1 MFSKLSWCWMPGID
15 AIVCNI
21 FSVGWVD
28 PFLWTCSATVQD
40 MHGFATFHLS
50 AYIWVQHVSTQ
61 IVDSSIKHIKH
72 GPALWICWLTVPGK
86 LPWLSMM
93 IIPYRIGWE
102 KKIWQNIFCMML
114 QCELTSI
121 SQRSFKRTWADS
133 GRYIIHHDTR
143 IESVLL
149 FIQKIT
155 PHDSGKT
162 RADISESESYKSG
175 MWRIVRASA
184 CCYAWLRGAS

>member
-1 MFSKLSWCWMPGID
+1 MAEACSWQSCCLGK
-15 AIVCNI
+15 AC
-21 FSVGWVD
+21 
-28 PFLWTCSATVQD
+28 A
-40 MHGFATFHLS
+40 FACDQRAKFHTS
-50 AYIWVQHVSTQ
+50 G
-61 IVDSSIKHIKH
+61 
-72 GPALWICWLTVPGK
+72 GPRHRPCLGK
-86 LPWLSMM
+86 GRGRR
-93 IIPYRIGWE
+93 IPYRIGWE

-121 SQRSFKRTWADS
+121 SQRSFKRTWADN

-175 MWRIVRASA
+175 MWRIVCASA